1 MRRSRTLLAFS
12 FCLALGL
19 AGGLAYAWLLAP
31 AASSVGPDRLNPTDR
46 QLYLRLVAA
55 AYAADNDLDRAAA
68 RLAAAGP
75 DAGAQLTALLAD
87 ELRAGRPAADLA
99 HLTLDLG
106 LDAPAA
112 LLPPPQPLPPATS
125 AAVVSP
131 TPVPTGAVT
140 VVLDRQPLCP
150 GQATRRLAVNVV
162 DETGTPVVGAVVT
175 ARRTDAAGAGLSSAF
190 TGFADAGA
198 PGTAD
203 FVMEPGAVYA
213 LALGGRVVADDLGV
227 TVCPDGLEGGWLLVL
242 ETAREE

>member
-68 RLAAAGP
+68 RL
-75 DAGAQLTALLAD
+75 
-87 ELRAGRPAADLA
+87 
-99 HLTLDLG
+99 
-106 LDAPAA
+106 
-112 LLPPPQPLPPATS
+112 
-125 AAVVSP
+125 AVVSP

>member
-1 MRRSRTLLAFS
+1 MRRSRTLLAFA

-31 AASSVGPDRLNPTDR
+31 AASPAGPDRLNPTDR

-87 ELRAGRPAADLA
+87 DLRDGRPAADLA
-99 HLTLDLG
+99 HLALDLG

-112 LLPPPQPLPPATS
+112 LPPPATS

-203 FVMEPGAVYA
+203 FVMEPGAVYT

-227 TVCPDGLEGGWLLVL
+227 TVCPDGLEGGWSLAL